1 MYIGCAFGEGK
12 YACNIPPFWYQV
24 GVSANVKSMGL
35 GLILVIIILASQL
48 GGSDGTRSPIVESRA
63 EHGFIFV
70 IEIVIP
76 EIYCEF
82 GDRSVHDV

>member
-1 MYIGCAFGEGK
+1 
-12 YACNIPPFWYQV
+12 
-24 GVSANVKSMGL
+24 MGL
-35 GLILVIIILASQL
+35 GLILVIIILSSQL
-48 GGSDGTRSPIVESRA
+48 GGSDGTRSPIVESRT